1 MPAVPSPEIE
11 ETARPKKR
19 ARTTATEP
27 PEASSVEVEED
38 FDMTP
43 GLSST
48 PPHTGNLHA
57 VSATDSQT
65 TSSSTMSLIDGAFQL
80 HSSATPKTLF
90 TDALPG
96 GHRKGTS
103 PLRLDPPAKHAA
115 ENVAHD
121 QARVLPG
128 RRHLSTNASSR
139 MAQSLAAD
147 LISLLPAKEVAE
159 LLVDTYFDRVHWFI
173 LIFHQDSFR
182 ERWPEIYDSAA
193 EKNGGHYQNPGFIS
207 TFLMVMAIGSQYSS
221 PHTQHLL
228 SQLGVSQENLQD
240 KILLLI
246 KAKLLDIASLGSLEA
261 VQTCVLLG
269 TYYLY
274 HGRPELAWPVCGC
287 GLRVAQALS
296 LHRTFPLARHDTVP
310 VSLELRREYDARK
323 RCWWAVYEI
332 ETFCSM
338 SYGYPLSI
346 QDSDC
351 DIDLLEVASSFAI
364 SDTVDRRLTESV
376 TLRSYKHFMSKLS
389 IIIKATLVQLYG
401 ISQDTIS
408 NLSQTPDSSVSLRRL
423 IQNATALDSR
433 LQLWRKDLPNLL
445 RLNSSGSSPT
455 IASATIDI
463 GQGTST
469 PSLQSEDYIYQLQAL
484 TLEFTYQNARILIH
498 RPLLSYRM
506 ARKEFDSSETHLLRN
521 HNKST
526 DPFSNSL
533 RICQDA
539 GLATSEI
546 GSLPIFLLSTST
558 YASTFFGIH
567 TFTAGITLC
576 ILSSIEPLTLN
587 SQKSKIG
594 LRKLMAMQTRLKSV
608 SKVSVQGAE
617 ILQRL
622 ARLVM
627 EKELNELLDTSPP
640 LDTPVINLAVDDE
653 AREPQ
658 RATIGTQAR
667 TAAIEPYP
675 TVDHDTD
682 DTVNDG
688 FGMDIME
695 NSAMSQALVDLDQV
709 FASQM
714 NSPDPNDSI
723 LFPELGG
730 IAFDSFLAQEQAWI
744 WGWNT

>member
-1 MPAVPSPEIE
+1 
-11 ETARPKKR
+11 
-19 ARTTATEP
+19 
-27 PEASSVEVEED
+27 
-38 FDMTP
+38 
-43 GLSST
+43 
-48 PPHTGNLHA
+48 
-57 VSATDSQT
+57 
-65 TSSSTMSLIDGAFQL
+65 MSLVDGAFQL

-96 GHRKGTS
+96 GHRKGTP
-103 PLRLDPPAKHAA
+103 PLRIDQHAEHA
-115 ENVAHD
+115 PENVAHD
-121 QARVLPG
+121 QARRAIPG
-128 RRHLSTNASSR
+128 RRHLSTNASSH
-139 MAQSLAAD
+139 MARSLATD
-147 LISLLPAKEVAE
+147 LISLLPAKDVAE
-159 LLVDTYFDRVHWFI
+159 LLVNTYFDRVHWFI

-182 ERWPEIYDSAA
+182 QSWPEIYDSAP
-193 EKNGGHYQNPGFIS
+193 EKDGGYYQNPGFIS

-228 SQLGVSQENLQD
+228 SQLGVSQEDLQE

-287 GLRVAQALS
+287 GLRVAQAMS
-296 LHRTFPLARHDTVP
+296 LYRKLPLARHDTVP
-310 VSLELRREYDARK
+310 ISLELRRDYDARK

-364 SDTVDRRLTESV
+364 SDTVDGSLTTKV

-389 IIIKATLVQLYG
+389 MIIKATLVQLYG
-401 ISQDTIS
+401 ISQDTMS
-408 NLSQTPDSSVSLRRL
+408 NLSQTPDSSASLRRL
-423 IQNATALDSR
+423 IRNATALDSR
-433 LQLWRKDLPNLL
+433 LQSWRKDLPNLL
-445 RLNSSGSSPT
+445 RLNSSGSSPA
-455 IASATIDI
+455 IATATIDI
-463 GQGTST
+463 GEGTST
-469 PSLQSEDYIYQLQAL
+469 PSAQSEDYIYQLQAL

-498 RPLLSYRM
+498 RPLLSYKM
-506 ARKEFDSSETHLLRN
+506 ARKGFDSSESHFLRN
-521 HNKST
+521 NNKPI

-533 RICQDA
+533 RICQEA
-539 GLATSEI
+539 ALATAEI

-576 ILSSIEPLTLN
+576 ILSSVEPLTLD

-622 ARLVM
+622 ARLVV
-627 EKELNELLDTSPP
+627 EKELNELLDASPS
-640 LDTPVINLAVDDE
+640 LDTPVNNRAVDDE
-653 AREPQ
+653 PQEHQ
-658 RATIGTQAR
+658 RAIMVTEAQ
-667 TAAIEPYP
+667 TAAMGPYP
-675 TVDHDTD
+675 TVDHVTEDTM
-682 DTVNDG
+682 NDG
-688 FGMDIME
+688 FGMDVVE
-695 NSAMSQALVDLDQV
+695 NSAMSQALVDLDQG
-709 FASQM
+709 M
-714 NSPDPNDSI
+714 
-723 LFPELGG
+723 
-730 IAFDSFLAQEQAWI
+730 
-744 WGWNT
+744 